1 MNFWNRLKSFKPF
14 LKYCT
19 VGVSGT
25 LLDLGSLYLLV
36 EYAHLEVLVAATISF
51 LLAVINNFTWN
62 KTWTFKNRE
71 KNYRKQ
77 FIKFFIVSMGG
88 LILNTGF
95 MFLFVNIIGIWYMI
109 AKAMTSCFVLT
120 WNFLGNKYWTFKIKE
135 RKVEIPATFDF
146 DLTII
151 IPVYNEENRIKT
163 TLLTMADFIQE
174 ENITAEIIVVDDNSH
189 DRTEEIV
196 TKKQKTIN
204 NLKLL
209 KLERNFGKGYAI
221 KKGIEVAK
229 GKYILFADADNST
242 PIEEWN
248 KFVPYFKQGFDVII
262 GSRYLKGSK
271 IKIRQPRYRMVITK
285 IANFLVKV
293 FLLNDIKDTQ
303 CGFKAFTHKAAKEIF
318 SLQKVKRF
326 AFDIEVLAIAQNAGY
341 KIKEVPV
348 NWYDSAESK
357 VRLVRDSLVAFK
369 DLVYI
374 KLNLWSGRYG

>member
-1 MNFWNRLKSFKPF
+1 
-14 LKYCT
+14 
-19 VGVSGT
+19 
-25 LLDLGSLYLLV
+25 
-36 EYAHLEVLVAATISF
+36 
-51 LLAVINNFTWN
+51 
-62 KTWTFKNRE
+62 
-71 KNYRKQ
+71 
-77 FIKFFIVSMGG
+77 
-88 LILNTGF
+88 
-95 MFLFVNIIGIWYMI
+95 MI